1 MTPYERRVLD
11 TVARIP
17 PGRVM
22 TYGDVAEM
30 MGEGG
35 PRAVGAVMRKHGNEV
50 HWERV
55 VMSDGRPSPSCTELA
70 CRLLAEVETPMT
82 AGGTRV
88 DLPGARWN
96 GRRARGGSAR
106 QGTPS

>member
-1 MTPYERRVLD
+1 MTPYARRVLD

-17 PGRVM
+17 PGKVM

-35 PRAVGAVMRKHGNEV
+35 PRAVGAVMRLHGNEV

-70 CRLLAEVETPMT
+70 CELLVDVGTPMT
-82 AGGTRV
+82 PDGSRV
-88 DLPGARWN
+88 DLVRARWD
-96 GRRARGGSAR
+96 GRSRRR
-106 QGTPS
+106 R

>member
-1 MTPYERRVLD
+1 VTPYERRVLD

-17 PGRVM
+17 PGKVM

-55 VMSDGRPSPSCTELA
+55 VMADGRPSPSCTELA
-70 CRLLAEVETPMT
+70 CELLVDVDTPMT
-82 AGGTRV
+82 PNGARV
-88 DLPGARWN
+88 DLARARWD
-96 GRRARGGSAR
+96 GRRGRLR
-106 QGTPS
+106 QGQPHT